1 MNKYNLQVHSD
12 YSSTL
17 IDYYW
22 IPERDSI
29 YESSNAHA
37 INVYVYSQ
45 DSSSITVLRYFQFST
60 NEIFCNLLLP
70 HL

>member
-37 INVYVYSQ
+37 INVYLAESG
-45 DSSSITVLRYFQFST
+45 
-60 NEIFCNLLLP
+60 ELLLP
-70 HL
+70 HDILTPGSHHQRKYHTAFPR